1 MREWLI
7 REDVPLFPPHL
18 LKLGLKAGERR
29 SGKEAER
36 SRDEDKDGGWSGA
49 RPVSSWL

>member
-1 MREWLI
+1 MRE
-7 REDVPLFPPHL
+7 RPTQGKTCLFFPRL
-18 LKLGLKAGERR
+18 LKLGLKAEEIRKG
-29 SGKEAER
+29 GKSER